1 MSEAA
6 ENKSNAEAGP
16 PVFGKSGLPESWE
29 AAVLLVDKPVGI
41 TSFGVVKR
49 IRHRV
54 PVRKVGHAGTLDPM
68 ATGLLIILVGRATKA
83 MERFMG
89 QDKIYTGTIRL
100 GETTASYDAES
111 DVLERRA
118 TEHLSDEDVATAART
133 FVGTIEQ
140 KPPAFSA
147 IKIGGERLY
156 KKARRGEDFAL
167 PLRSVRVDSFDV
179 SPMRGSDV
187 DFSVTCSKG
196 TYIRSL
202 AHDLGAELGVGGH
215 LVGLR
220 RTGIGDF
227 RVEDAWELDD
237 LLSQLEEQQD
247 G

>member
-6 ENKSNAEAGP
+6 GSTSSTPPLP
-16 PVFGKSGLPESWE
+16 PVYDRTALPTNWE

-68 ATGLLIILVGRATKA
+68 ATGLLIILVGRATKS
-83 MERFMG
+83 MELFMG
-89 QDKIYTGTIRL
+89 QDKVYKGTIRL
-100 GETTASYDAES
+100 GETTPSYDAES
-111 DVLERRA
+111 EVLEQVSID
-118 TEHLSDEDVATAART
+118 HLTDADIAVATRSFT
-133 FVGTIEQ
+133 GTIEQ
-140 KPPAFSA
+140 RPPAFSA
-147 IKIGGERLY
+147 IKMGGERLY
-156 KKARRGEDFAL
+156 KKARRGEEIEL
-167 PLRSVRVDSFDV
+167 PLRSVRVDSFETGGLQG
-179 SPMRGSDV
+179 RDV
-187 DFSVTCSKG
+187 DFRVACSKG

-220 RTGIGDF
+220 RTAIGDF
-227 RVEDAWELDD
+227 NVDLAWELDP
-237 LLSQLEEQQD
+237 LLEALEVQQD